1 MRGSL
6 CLFLR
11 VAQIMTR
18 KVHGVH
24 AGPWL
29 GANTVV
35 FGVAGALVPIV
46 DIITSDLLTMCSVI
60 STINVITLVVI
71 CAAPHPEEPSF
82 AASLPPRQNK
92 MSGGSKGTY
101 DWVSKYFVTEVVIG
115 NMVFWLIGGKVL
127 ASSYI
132 EDYVVDSGVV
142 PDYDKSWALMVIW
155 VMIAC
160 GRFGGLYDQ
169 IQLNQLGGAAMN
181 PIYSHLTG
189 WIGCG
194 LLGGAIWAI
203 YPKNSVCFWLAIC
216 LYGFGNGP
224 CVGYC
229 YDLNNRLTVA
239 SETGMSIVMFG
250 LNFGASLVPY
260 IATLVWDDTSLGW
273 YTLPLVIMI
282 SMTMPLPLLYLTR
295 VFNNIDKAAA
305 GFPPNTAKD
314 TA

>member
-1 MRGSL
+1 MG
-6 CLFLR
+6 
-11 VAQIMTR
+11 
-18 KVHGVH
+18 
-24 AGPWL
+24 
-29 GANTVV
+29 
-35 FGVAGALVPIV
+35 
-46 DIITSDLLTMCSVI
+46 
-60 STINVITLVVI
+60 
-71 CAAPHPEEPSF
+71 
-82 AASLPPRQNK
+82 
-92 MSGGSKGTY
+92 
-101 DWVSKYFVTEVVIG
+101 
-115 NMVFWLIGGKVL
+115 
-127 ASSYI
+127 
-132 EDYVVDSGVV
+132 
-142 PDYDKSWALMVIW
+142 LMVIW

-260 IATLVWDDTSLGW
+260 AATLLWDDTSMSYEVMPVLL
-273 YTLPLVIMI
+273 TI
-282 SMTMPLPLLYLTR
+282 SMLCVLPFLYMTR
-295 VFNNIDKAAA
+295 PINDIQAIANQVADVRK
-305 GFPPNTAKD
+305 P
-314 TA
+314 